1 MDYLCRILIAL
12 LLFSSEFASHAQ
24 QSPDDDIMAVMN
36 HPEYIEASLL
46 VVSPGKAVYSA
57 GGHLAIRMQC
67 PSKDID
73 YTYQFNAIQTR
84 ENQSFAAAY
93 FSGRLTGEYIR
104 SYTADFIGE
113 VKAEQRSI
121 TELPMHLTPQQEV
134 KLWSMLDDAVDA
146 PDNSHPF
153 NPVYNNCCAMTLRF
167 VGITNIDEG
176 FNDINSILV
185 GSSRR
190 YLEDYFGDAK
200 WTGLAWNL
208 VLGSEFD
215 KEKVPLF
222 LLYPRR
228 LGFYLSRVTVKG
240 SGDFLIDNNEYYN
253 SHEWRTSYSMF
264 TPTLV
269 FAILLAIAVLLS
281 EMSIRRH
288 SAHRACR
295 VFDTTLIIINAIIGL
310 VLWYQQLF
318 AEPPVS
324 TFNEMALFFTPLS
337 LLLLIRSKAI
347 SIAQV
352 ILLAY
357 FTVVAFYYSIPGTS
371 PQAEVYD
378 MWLAMAVYAI
388 RGASHIA
395 VITASVIKRYIL
407 KSATTRLI

>member
-1 MDYLCRILIAL
+1 MDYLCRMILAIS
-12 LLFSSEFASHAQ
+12 LFSSTAVSMAQ
-24 QSPDDDIMAVMN
+24 QSPDDEILAVMDR
-36 HPEYIEASLL
+36 PDYIEASLL

-84 ENQSFAAAY
+84 ENQSFALSY
-93 FSGRLTGEYIR
+93 FSGRLQGEYLR
-104 SYTADFIGE
+104 YYTSDLLSE
-113 VKAEQRSI
+113 VEAEKRFI
-121 TELPMHLTPQQEV
+121 TELPLHLTPKQEV
-134 KLWSMLDDAVDA
+134 KLWSLLDDAVDA

-153 NPVYNNCCAMTLRF
+153 NPIYNNCCSMTLRF

-240 SGDFLIDNNEYYN
+240 GGDFLIDNNEYYN
-253 SHEWRTSYSMF
+253 SHEWRTSDSIF

-269 FAILLAIAVLLS
+269 FALLLAIAVLLS
-281 EMSIRRH
+281 EMNIRRH
-288 SAHRACR
+288 GAHKACR
-295 VFDTTLIIINAIIGL
+295 VFDTALIIINAIIGS

-324 TFNEMALFFTPLS
+324 SFNEMALFFTPLS

-357 FTVVAFYYSIPGTS
+357 FTVVAFYFSIPGTS
-371 PQAEVYD
+371 PQAGIYNL
-378 MWLAMAVYAI
+378 WLAMAAYAI

-395 VITASVIKRYIL
+395 EISASVIKRHI
-407 KSATTRLI
+407 KAKTV